1 LTIVSEPLT
10 TIVPL
15 DEDVAV
21 GEDEEVEVGETAGV
35 DGPLEQDV
43 SRRMMTRGMA
53 RIDRFRFI
61 AVHLLFLHLRKT
73 RLKEH

>member
-10 TIVPL
+10 TIAPL

-35 DGPLEQDV
+35 DGPFEQDA
-43 SRRMMTRGMA
+43 SRRTMTRGIA

-61 AVHLLFLHLRKT
+61 SVRLLFLHFRKT
-73 RLKEH
+73 RLKGH

>member
-15 DEDVAV
+15 DEDVAA

-35 DGPLEQDV
+35 DGPLAQDV
-43 SRRMMTRGMA
+43 SRRMMTRGIA
-53 RIDRFRFI
+53 RIDRLRFI